1 MPVLLWDASALAKR
15 YSPELGS
22 DTVDVLFQAVPS
34 AQMVITFQG
43 YAETLSVLVRKRN
56 RGQISP
62 ATFAAAKSLL
72 RLEILE
78 NPDLNLIAVDVAT
91 VLDGIELIERHN
103 LNESDAATLAAFLR
117 YSKTPSIAGQPVV
130 VIGSDNRLLRA
141 AQAEGLMVLNPETLS
156 ATDVPRFLASQ

>member
-22 DTVDVLFQAVPS
+22 DTVDALFQAVPS
-34 AQMVITFQG
+34 IQMVTTFQG

-56 RGQISP
+56 RWQIAA

-117 YSKTPSIAGQPVV
+117 HSKTPSIAGQPMVL
-130 VIGSDNRLLRA
+130 IGSDHRLLRA
-141 AQAEGLMVLNPETLS
+141 AQAEGLMVLNPERL
-156 ATDVPRFLASQ
+156 AAADVPQFLASL